1 MPFIEA
7 LSRKCFS
14 LLVLRNFSSHRSF
27 NLNPQYEPQM
37 HPNTFANNS
46 RTNTL
51 PRDYERMMQKIMFR
65 IGPTNLVTKKIKPML
80 MSRREKKFSEEA
92 RLSTPQGREIMYR
105 RLLRGKRN
113 LVPFGK

>member
-1 MPFIEA
+1 MCFERWCNA
-7 LSRKCFS
+7 LDVRLS
-14 LLVLRNFSSHRSF
+14 VLEKGHIVSWPLYIR
-27 NLNPQYEPQM
+27 QM
-37 HPNTFANNS
+37 HPNTLANNS

-65 IGPTNLVTKKIKPML
+65 IGPTTLVTKKIKPML
-80 MSRREKKFSEEA
+80 MSKRETKFSEEA

-105 RLLRGKRN
+105 RLLSGKRN

>member
-1 MPFIEA
+1 MGFIKVLNKKYFSA
-7 LSRKCFS
+7 LVS
-14 LLVLRNFSSHRSF
+14 RNFFSHRSF

-37 HPNTFANNS
+37 HPNTLANNS

-65 IGPTNLVTKKIKPML
+65 IGPTTLVTKKIKPML
-80 MSRREKKFSEEA
+80 MSKRETKFSEEA

-105 RLLRGKRN
+105 RLLSGKRN